1 MFKSIRDFDVE
12 GKRVLVRCDFDVP
25 IANGIILDDFRI
37 KESLSTITYL
47 LDNKA
52 KVILMGHMARP
63 NGSVVESL
71 RLTPIQ
77 KKLEEYLGVQVK
89 KASDCIGEEV
99 ENLVN
104 AMEVGQV
111 LLLENLRFHKEEMS
125 NSPEFAQALAK
136 LGDLYV
142 NNAFANSHRNHASM
156 TTICKYLP
164 SAAGLTLQKE
174 IEMLEKIMQNPV
186 RPLVAIIG
194 GAKIE
199 TKVKFIEEF
208 SEIAD
213 FVIVGGLIEKEILEK
228 NIKFTFREKIIAP
241 ASNLDA
247 LDIDDVTIKQFREKI
262 LVAKTIFWNGP
273 FGKFEDEEH
282 KKGSLAIARAI
293 VESGAFSV
301 AGGDETVEFLEREK
315 LVSQFSYVCTGGGS
329 MLAYLAGDI
338 LPGLK
343 ALE

>member
-1 MFKSIRDFDVE
+1 MKNIKDFNVE
-12 GKRVLVRCDFDVP
+12 NKKVLVRCDFDVP
-25 IANGIILDDFRI
+25 MINGNILDDFRI
-37 KESLSTITYL
+37 KESLPTIKYL
-47 LDNKA
+47 QEHKA
-52 KVILMGHMARP
+52 KVILMGHVARP
-63 NGSVVESL
+63 NGQVVESM

-77 KKLEEYLGVQVK
+77 KKLEEYLGIQVK
-89 KASDCIGEEV
+89 KTADCIGEEV
-99 ENLVN
+99 KSLVN
-104 AMEVGQV
+104 TMQVGQV
-111 LLLENLRFHKEEMS
+111 LLLENLRFHKEETD
-125 NSPEFAQALAK
+125 NSPEFAQALARS
-136 LGDLYV
+136 GDLYV

-156 TTICKYLP
+156 TGISKYLP

-174 IEMLEKIMQNPV
+174 IEMLGKIMQNPI

-208 SEIAD
+208 SRIAD
-213 FVIVGGLIEKEILEK
+213 FVIVGGLIEKEIIEK

-241 ASNLDA
+241 EGNLDE
-247 LDIDDVTIKQFREKI
+247 LDIDDATIKKFREKI

-282 KKGSLAIARAI
+282 KKGSLEIAKAII
-293 VESGAFSV
+293 ESGAFSV
-301 AGGDETVEFLEREK
+301 VGGDETVEFLDREK
-315 LVSQFSYVCTGGGS
+315 LESEFSYVCTGGGA
-329 MLAYLAGDI
+329 MLSYLAGDI

>member
-1 MFKSIRDFDVE
+1 MFKSIRDFNVS
-12 GKRVLVRCDFDVP
+12 GKRILVRCDFDVP
-25 IANGIILDDFRI
+25 LANGIILDDFRV
-37 KESLSTITYL
+37 KESLSTIAYL

-52 KVILMGHMARP
+52 KVILMGHVARP
-63 NGSVVESL
+63 NGFVIESL

-77 KKLEEYLGVQVK
+77 KKLEEYLVIQVK
-89 KASDCIGEEV
+89 KASDCVGEEV
-99 ENLVN
+99 ESLVN
-104 AMEVGQV
+104 AMKVGQV
-111 LLLENLRFHKEEMS
+111 LLLENLRFHKEETD
-125 NSPEFAQALAK
+125 NDPEFAKALAR

-164 SAAGLTLQKE
+164 SFTGLTLQKE
-174 IEMLEKIMQNPV
+174 IEMLGKIMKNPI

-208 SEIAD
+208 SAIAD

-241 ASNLDA
+241 ANNLDA
-247 LDIDDVTIKQFREKI
+247 LDIDDATIKKFREKI
-262 LVAKTIFWNGP
+262 LIAKTIFWNGP
-273 FGKFEDEEH
+273 FGKFEDEQH
-282 KKGSLAIARAI
+282 KKGSLEIAKAI

-301 AGGDETVEFLEREK
+301 VGGDETVEFLDREK
-315 LVSQFSYVCTGGGS
+315 LVSKFSYVCTGGGA
-329 MLAYLAGDI
+329 MLSYLAGDI